1 MHFASAIRESIFPQN
16 DNPTDITKLLKADSY
31 CVLLI

>member
-1 MHFASAIRESIFPQN
+1 MHSVCANVSYRN
-16 DNPTDITKLLKADSY
+16 DNPTRITKLLKADSY